1 MSDQHDEKRKRTN
14 VEGEVEWSFDFAQL
28 GESLKNMANSLAGE
42 EELTESHF
50 QVEKAG
56 VASAQ
61 VKINFSAGKNL
72 IEAAE
77 PDSPYLFDAH
87 LQHVGEVELLEEGTD
102 NKQITLKQVGKPR
115 DFATPIK
122 QGLRM
127 VANSKAIEW
136 RVKLTPDV
144 PLSLDVNGGVGPSRM
159 DLTGL
164 TVRHLDCDAGVGQ
177 FIVILPEQDDE
188 LDVDIDTGVGETKI
202 YLPENVNAN
211 LEIDAGVGSVDVTIP
226 PNSAVQIRASHG
238 IGSIQVPSSLRKLEK
253 KGDKT
258 VWQSEGFDLA
268 ERRIV
273 IRYSGGIGAFFVR
286 EAELM

>member
-42 EELTESHF
+42 EELTESSF
-50 QVEKAG
+50 QVEKTG
-56 VASAQ
+56 VQSAQ
-61 VKINFSAGKNL
+61 VKINFSAGKNI
-72 IEAAE
+72 IEATEA
-77 PDSPYLFDAH
+77 DSAYLLDAH
-87 LQHVGEVELLEEGTD
+87 LQHVGEVQLLDNGVE
-102 NKQITLKQVGKPR
+102 NKQITLKQVSKPR
-115 DFATPIK
+115 DLATPIK

-127 VANSKAIEW
+127 VANNKAIEW
-136 RVKLTPDV
+136 RVKLSPDV
-144 PLSLDVNGGVGPSRM
+144 PLSLDINGGVGPSRI

-202 YLPENVNAN
+202 YLPENVSAN

-226 PNSAVQIRASHG
+226 PNSAVQIRASSG
-238 IGSIQVPSSLRKLEK
+238 IGSINVPSSLRKLEK